1 MATRLDG
8 ELAAFSKLC
17 TALRHNLTKGDG
29 LPRSPMAYPVHRQTP
44 KHERRIEAMNKKLL
58 FAAPLALAAGA
69 LLASPASAQSWNNN
83 AGQLRAE
90 IAQLDKQVDRTR
102 GLSNRE
108 ERALEKRVDRLQSL
122 YRNYARNGFTR
133 NEVQTLQRE
142 IASVRVALQRQS
154 HDRNNHAGRNHR
166 R

>member
-1 MATRLDG
+1 
-8 ELAAFSKLC
+8 
-17 TALRHNLTKGDG
+17 
-29 LPRSPMAYPVHRQTP
+29 
-44 KHERRIEAMNKKLL
+44 MNKILL
-58 FAAPLALAAGA
+58 AAPLALAAGA

-122 YRNYARNGFTR
+122 YRNYARHGFTR
-133 NEVQTLQRE
+133 NEVQALQRE

-154 HDRNNHAGRNHR
+154 HDWNNHAGRNHR